1 MATGDSTDRAHVHDL
16 VIRRGRVID
25 GTGAPPRAADVAVDD
40 GRITAVGDVPGTGR
54 REIDAAGLLV
64 TPGFVDIHTHYDG
77 QVTWDPLLTPSSL
90 HGVTT
95 VVMGNC
101 GVGFAPVEA
110 DRRDWLIGLMEGVED
125 IPGSVLAE
133 GMTWNWETFP
143 EYLDAIDTPHAIDFA
158 AQLPHGALRTYVMGP
173 RGGDHLTRPTDAE
186 SARMRDLVAEA
197 VEAGALGW
205 STSRTTAHKTS
216 TGEPTPSLTASR
228 QELTD
233 LARGLAQAGA
243 GVVDLVSDFLDE
255 PEEMEFVRAI
265 AEASGRPMSVSIVQS
280 DRAPD
285 KWRSLLGGLADASAR
300 HGVPITG
307 QVAPRAVG
315 VVLGWELSWH
325 PFMAY
330 PSYAAFADL
339 PPAERVE
346 QLRRPEVRA
355 AILAESPVTDSEF
368 VARLSTRFDQ
378 VYLLGDPPNYEP
390 GPEDSVAAFA
400 ERVGAD
406 PAAVAYDAM
415 TSGDGHGLLYFPM
428 LNYAAGNLDAVGEML
443 ARTDT
448 VPALGDGGAH
458 CGAICDASFPTT
470 LLTHWGRDRRRGDRF
485 PVEWLV
491 KRHTADTAAVVGL
504 LDRGQ
509 VRPGYR
515 ADLNVIDFDRLQA
528 HRPEVRYDLPTGG
541 RRLMQTASGYVA
553 TVVAGEVVFEHG
565 AHTGALPG
573 RLVRGAQPAP
583 ASVTG

>member
-1 MATGDSTDRAHVHDL
+1 MHDL
-16 VIRRGRVID
+16 VIRGGLVVD
-25 GTGAPPRAADVAVDD
+25 GTGAAPRSADVAVDD

-101 GVGFAPVEA
+101 GVGFAPVRPEQ
-110 DRRDWLIGLMEGVED
+110 RDWLISLMEGVED

-133 GMTWNWETFP
+133 GMSWNWETFP
-143 EYLDAIDTPHAIDFA
+143 DYLDAIDTPHAIDFA

-173 RGGDHLTRPTDAE
+173 RGGDHLARPTDAE
-186 SARMRDLVAEA
+186 MDRMRALVAESI
-197 VEAGALGW
+197 EAGALGW
-205 STSRTTAHKTS
+205 STSRTAVHKTS

-228 QELTD
+228 EELTGM
-233 LARGLAQAGA
+233 ARGLADAGA
-243 GVVDLVSDFLDE
+243 GVIDFISDFMDE
-255 PEEMEFVRAI
+255 PEEMEFVSAI
-265 AEASGRPMSVSIVQS
+265 VAAAQRPMSVSVVQS

-285 KWRSLLGGLADASAR
+285 KWVDLLDGLSEVSAKQNI
-300 HGVPITG
+300 PIIG

-315 VVLGWELSWH
+315 VMLGWELSWH

-330 PSYAAFADL
+330 PTYAALADL
-339 PPAERVE
+339 PPAERIE
-346 QLRRPEVRA
+346 QLRRTEVRA
-355 AILAESPVTDSEF
+355 AILTESPVTDSEF
-368 VARLSTRFDQ
+368 VERLSTRFDR

-400 ERVGAD
+400 ERAGAD
-406 PAAVAYDAM
+406 PVAVAYDAM
-415 TSGDGHGLLYFPM
+415 MSQDGRGLLYFPM

-443 ARTDT
+443 ARADT

-504 LDRGQ
+504 LDRGRIE
-509 VRPGYR
+509 VGYR

-528 HRPEVRYDLPTGG
+528 HHPEVCYDLPTGG
-541 RRLMQTASGYVA
+541 RRLMQTASGYTA
-553 TVVAGEVVFEHG
+553 TVVAGEVVFENG
-565 AHTGALPG
+565 GHTGALPG

-583 ASVTG
+583 PSTG

>member
-1 MATGDSTDRAHVHDL
+1 MHDL
-16 VIRRGRVID
+16 VIRGGLVVD
-25 GTGAPPRAADVAVDD
+25 GTGAAPRTADVAVDD
-40 GRITAVGDVPGTGR
+40 GRTTTVGEVPGAGR
-54 REIDAAGLLV
+54 REIDATGRLV

-101 GVGFAPVEA
+101 GVGFAPVEH
-110 DRRDWLIGLMEGVED
+110 DQRDWLISLMEGVED
-125 IPGSVLAE
+125 IPGTVLAE

-158 AQLPHGALRTYVMGP
+158 AQLPHGALRTYVMGR
-173 RGGDHLTRPTDAE
+173 RGGDHRARPTEDE
-186 SARMRDLVAEA
+186 MERMCDIVAEA

-205 STSRTTAHKTS
+205 STSRSAVHRAS
-216 TGEPTPSLTASR
+216 DGSPTPSLTASR
-228 QELTD
+228 DELTGM
-233 LARGLAQAGA
+233 ARGLAKAGA
-243 GVVDLVSDFLDE
+243 GVIDFISDFMDE
-255 PEEMEFVRAI
+255 PEEMEFVGAI
-265 AEASGRPMSVSIVQS
+265 VEAAQRPMSVSVVQS
-280 DRAPD
+280 ERAPD
-285 KWRSLLGGLADASAR
+285 KWRSLLDGLAEVSAKQNI
-300 HGVPITG
+300 PITG

-315 VVLGWELSWH
+315 VMLGWELSWH

-330 PSYAAFADL
+330 PGYRVLADL
-339 PPAERVE
+339 APAERVE

-355 AILAESPVTDSEF
+355 ALLAEKPETDSEF
-368 VARLSTRFDQ
+368 VERLSTRFDQ

-390 GPEDSVAAFA
+390 GVDDSVAAMATRSGVSPA
-400 ERVGAD
+400 E
-406 PAAVAYDAM
+406 VAYDAM
-415 TSGDGHGLLYFPM
+415 MEQDGRGLLYFPM
-428 LNYAAGNLDAVGEML
+428 LNYAAGNLDAVREML

-470 LLTHWGRDRRRGDRF
+470 LLTHWGRDRQGDGRF

-509 VRPGYR
+509 VCVGYR
-515 ADLNVIDFDRLQA
+515 ADLNVIDFDRLTVD
-528 HRPEVRYDLPTGG
+528 RPEVLYDLPTGG
-541 RRLMQTASGYVA
+541 RRLMQTATGYVA

-565 AHTGALPG
+565 EHTGVLPG
-573 RLVRGAQPAP
+573 RLVRGARPAP
-583 ASVTG
+583 PAAATT

>member
-1 MATGDSTDRAHVHDL
+1 METNMHDL
-16 VIRRGRVID
+16 VIRGGLVVD
-25 GTGAPPRAADVAVDD
+25 GTGTPPRAADVAIDA
-40 GRITAVGDVPGTGR
+40 GRITLVGDVPERGR
-54 REIDAAGLLV
+54 REIDAAGRLV

-101 GVGFAPVEA
+101 GVGFAPVVPEQ
-110 DRRDWLIGLMEGVED
+110 RHWLISLMEGVED

-143 EYLDAIDTPHAIDFA
+143 DYLDAIDTPHAIDFA
-158 AQLPHGALRTYVMGP
+158 AQLPHGALRTYVMGR
-173 RGGDHLTRPTDAE
+173 RGGDHLARPTDE
-186 SARMRDLVAEA
+186 EMERMRDLVAEA

-205 STSRTTAHKTS
+205 STSRSAVHKTS
-216 TGEPTPSLTASR
+216 NGEPTPSLTASR
-228 QELTD
+228 EELT
-233 LARGLAQAGA
+233 GLALGLAKAGG
-243 GVVDLVSDFLDE
+243 GVIDFISDFMDE
-255 PEEMEFVRAI
+255 PEEMEFVSAI
-265 AEASGRPMSVSIVQS
+265 VEAAQRPMSVSIVQS

-285 KWRSLLGGLADASAR
+285 KWRSLLDGLSEISAKQNI
-300 HGVPITG
+300 PITG

-315 VVLGWELSWH
+315 VMLGWELSWH

-330 PSYAAFADL
+330 PSYAALADL
-339 PPAERVE
+339 PREERVAR
-346 QLRRPEVRA
+346 LRRPEVRA
-355 AILAESPVTDSEF
+355 TILAERPVTDSEF
-368 VARLSTRFDQ
+368 VERLSTRFDQ

-390 GPEDSVAAFA
+390 GPNESVAALA
-400 ERVGAD
+400 ERNGVA
-406 PAAVAYDAM
+406 PAEVAYDAM
-415 TSGDGHGLLYFPM
+415 MECGGRGLLYFPM
-428 LNYAAGNLDAVGEML
+428 LNYAAGNLDAVREMI

-470 LLTHWGRDRRRGDRF
+470 LLTHWGRDRKAGGLF
-485 PVEWLV
+485 PIEWLV
-491 KRHTADTAAVVGL
+491 KRHTVDTAAVVGL

-509 VRPGYR
+509 VRAGYR

-528 HRPEVRYDLPTGG
+528 DRPEVLYDLPTGG

-553 TVVAGEVVFEHG
+553 TVVAGEIVFENG
-565 AHTGALPG
+565 EHTGALPG

-583 ASVTG
+583 DATGAS